1 MASQPYIVIRL
12 VPESP
17 VDGATFATY
26 LDGLAL
32 QALDAHT
39 GEPRS
44 DLAYSS
50 PLILIDWPGVAKRLS
65 IVSVPTSASTDYQS
79 ANNYGSSLK
88 FNSTDGI
95 SVGSYVFSSD
105 QTTIGPGSNLQVTEV
120 TESTVQL
127 NNPLTKYVAA
137 GTVVSFLGQSSS
149 GDPAT
154 APVFSFSLATNSPA
168 TTIDGQPPTASDP
181 LIVLHFADVSGVT
194 VGMPVAG
201 SSITSGTTVAEVN
214 PKTTPPSVIVSQAL
228 AGSPSSVTFTL
239 NRPFAHFSLIPSS
252 GTPVAHPTTLKFPA
266 NQTDGVAVG
275 MTLAPVTGLIAPGTK
290 VTKITSTTV
299 VLSKQ
304 FLGAIAIRPGHHVY
318 LPVELGDRSAR

>member
-88 FNSTDGI
+88 FNSNRRNLRRI
-95 SVGSYVFSSD
+95 VCLQFGSD
-105 QTTIGPGSNLQVTEV
+105 HHRARLQ
-120 TESTVQL
+120 
-127 NNPLTKYVAA
+127 PA
-137 GTVVSFLGQSSS
+137 G
-149 GDPAT
+149 
-154 APVFSFSLATNSPA
+154 
-168 TTIDGQPPTASDP
+168 
-181 LIVLHFADVSGVT
+181 H
-194 VGMPVAG
+194 
-201 SSITSGTTVAEVN
+201 
-214 PKTTPPSVIVSQAL
+214 
-228 AGSPSSVTFTL
+228 
-239 NRPFAHFSLIPSS
+239 
-252 GTPVAHPTTLKFPA
+252 
-266 NQTDGVAVG
+266 
-275 MTLAPVTGLIAPGTK
+275 
-290 VTKITSTTV
+290 
-299 VLSKQ
+299 
-304 FLGAIAIRPGHHVY
+304 
-318 LPVELGDRSAR
+318 